1 MTRRARLAG
10 LTTTVVALQVVAWG
24 LFWFYGRADAR
35 LAGLGLL
42 AYALGLRHAFDVD
55 HLAAI
60 DNTTRNLLARRRS
73 SLGVGF
79 FFSLGHSSVVVGL
92 VAAVVALGAPAAAVG
107 RFGASVGTGISG
119 TFLLL
124 IGLLNL
130 GVLLDLISTARRVRA
145 NAADRAELERCLDER
160 GLVSRLGV
168 ARLFRLVGRSWHA
181 IPIGFLFALGFDT
194 ASEVALLALAAGAAG
209 GTLPLLGVLS
219 LPLLFSAGM
228 ILLDAADGV
237 LMAVA
242 YGWAAADPA
251 RRLRTNGILTALS
264 VTVALAA
271 GVYQLAR
278 AGSPLLT
285 LIVLALLTLAAAVV
299 TARSLR
305 TPQPEPRT
313 SAQSS

>member
-1 MTRRARLAG
+1 MPRRARLAG
-10 LTTTVVALQVVAWG
+10 RATVVVALNVAGWG
-24 LFWFYGRADAR
+24 LFWLYGHDDPR

-60 DNTTRNLLARRRS
+60 DNTTRNLVARGRS

-92 VAAVVALGAPAAAVG
+92 VAAVAAIGAPAAAVG
-107 RFGASVGTGISG
+107 KFGGSLGTGISG

-130 GVLLDLISTARRVRA
+130 GVLLDLVATARRVRTKG
-145 NAADRAELERCLDER
+145 ADRAELERCLSER

-181 IPIGFLFALGFDT
+181 LPIGFLFALGFDT
-194 ASEVALLALAAGAAG
+194 ASEIALLALAAGAAG

-228 ILLDAADGV
+228 VLLDTADGV
-237 LMAVA
+237 LMSAA

-264 VTVALAA
+264 VAVAFSA
-271 GVYQLAR
+271 GVYQLVR

-285 LIVLALLTLAAAVV
+285 LTLLALLTLAAAVV
-299 TARSLR
+299 AARSLR
-305 TPQPEPRT
+305 PAEAEA